1 MRLIIIL
8 LIINSFFIYFNQKVD
23 NETTNDNEE
32 DDKDLIEQLINN
44 LDNFFSDLIEQLD
57 IENEIIIKEEDLDID
72 NFNIGDFLSENE
84 YELED
89 FDDEESIWPE
99 RPIPRYKNIV

>member
-89 FDDEESIWPE
+89 LDDEESIWPE

>member
-8 LIINSFFIYFNQKVD
+8 FIINSFFIYCNEKV
-23 NETTNDNEE
+23 TNDTSNED

-44 LDNFFSDLIEQLD
+44 LDNFFSDLMDEID
-57 IENEIIIKEEDLDID
+57 TENEIIINEEDLDIEK
-72 NFNIGDFLSENE
+72 FNIEDILSENE
-84 YELED
+84 YEFED
-89 FDDEESIWPE
+89 LDDEESIWPE